1 MRGVVMAASGG
12 KAAVVHAVAV
22 APDVVVADDEL
33 DGLMPGSTHT
43 AR

>member
-12 KAAVVHAVAV
+12 KVAV
-22 APDVVVADDEL
+22 AAVAAAADVVADDEL
-33 DGLMPGSTHT
+33 DGSMPGSTHT

>member
-12 KAAVVHAVAV
+12 KVAVAV
-22 APDVVVADDEL
+22 AAAADVVADDEL
-33 DGLMPGSTHT
+33 DGSMPGSTHT